1 MRSIRFG
8 VLSNARKHVTERVVK
23 NGRNDLFSVSLGSY
37 YGHKAFELG
46 VGDENGYGA
55 VFKITYESG
64 KHIYVTMGDSKAD
77 EDTDEKNMYALGG
90 IYGDKYN
97 NLLEFIYSTKSEL
110 SDYRHGNAV
119 SVTGQ
124 EKIID
129 IAVVNDV
136 SIKW

>member
-1 MRSIRFG
+1 
-8 VLSNARKHVTERVVK
+8 
-23 NGRNDLFSVSLGSY
+23 
-37 YGHKAFELG
+37 
-46 VGDENGYGA
+46 
-55 VFKITYESG
+55 
-64 KHIYVTMGDSKAD
+64 MGDSKAD